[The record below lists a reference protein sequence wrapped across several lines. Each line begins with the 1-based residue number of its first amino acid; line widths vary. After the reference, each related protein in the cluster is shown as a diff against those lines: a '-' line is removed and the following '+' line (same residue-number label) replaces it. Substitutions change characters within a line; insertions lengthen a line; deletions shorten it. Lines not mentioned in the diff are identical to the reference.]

1 MLKRR
6 GLIVPNPLNPK
17 DIPKFENQLV
27 VPPVYEPTVIRDP
40 ITCKVI
46 SHNYLVTISQFTQQV
61 LPEEYPETT
70 VWGYGGKVRDPET
83 GDIIPDFKSTPGPT
97 FKAIRHIPINVQ
109 WVNNLTSAQPLAVD
123 PTLHWANPNNMEMPM
138 PPFPPFPPGFPL
150 AQSPVPI
157 VTHLHGGET
166 EPASDGYPEAWFTAG
181 EAITG
186 PDFIK
191 SRYHYVND
199 QEPTTLW
206 YHDHALGITRLNV
219 YMGLAGFYLLRDPN
233 KCLDGRHSNLP
244 RGKYEIP
251 LAIQDRSFYDDGS
264 LLFPSN
270 GVNPDVHPYWRPSFI
285 GNTIMVNG
293 KVWPNLN
300 VEPRQYRFRVLNG
313 SNTRFYNLA
322 LSNQMPFFQIGTDGG
337 YLPKPVQLVS
347 LLISPGE
354 RADIIVDFS
363 QLLPGTKLTLTN
375 TANAPFPNGNPPDKE
390 TTGQVMQFMVLNK
403 PAVKPAPLPKI
414 LNVLTPL
421 KYSNKKRTLTLMV
434 VGDPTKPVEL
444 LLDGQ
449 KWNAPVSELPLVG
462 STEDWQLVNLTKG
475 AHPIHLHLIQFRLL
489 SRQDFLVTQ
498 YTNDWLALNG
508 QPPFDHRTK
517 VLPVGPYLLDGPIN
531 PPAHENGWKDTIQAY
546 PGQVTTIRA
555 RFAPQDVVN
564 SIPGINLFPFNPA
577 ADPGYVWH
585 CHIIDHEDNEMMRPY
600 KVLNPLDDC

>member
-1 MLKRR
+1 M
-6 GLIVPNPLNPK
+6 PNPLNPK
-17 DIPKFENQLV
+17 NIPKFENQLIV
-27 VPPVYEPTVIRDP
+27 LPVYEPTVIRDS

-46 SHNYLVTISQFTQQV
+46 SHNYLVTISQFTQQI
-61 LPEEYPETT
+61 LPEGYPETA

-109 WVNNLTSAQPLAVD
+109 WVNNLTEAQPLAVD
-123 PTLHWANPNNMEMPM
+123 PTIHWADPNNVGMPM
-138 PPFPPFPPGFPL
+138 PPFPPGFPL

-166 EPASDGYPEAWFTAG
+166 EPASDGYPEAWFTTG

-191 SRYHYVND
+191 SRYHYAND

-206 YHDHALGITRLNV
+206 YHDHTLGITRLNV

-233 KCLDGRHSNLP
+233 KNLDGKYSNLP
-244 RGKYEIP
+244 RGKYDIP

-270 GVNPDVHPYWRPSFI
+270 GVNPDVHPYWRPSFL

-293 KVWPNLN
+293 KVWPNLD
-300 VEPRQYRFRVLNG
+300 VEPRQYRFRILNG
-313 SNTRFYNLA
+313 SNTRFYNLVF
-322 LSNQMPFFQIGTDGG
+322 SNQMPFFQIGTDGG

-354 RADIIVDFS
+354 RADILVDFS
-363 QLLPGTKLTLTN
+363 QIPPETKLTLTN
-375 TANAPFPNGNPPDKE
+375 TANAPFPNGNPPDQE

-403 PAVKPAPLPKI
+403 TAVEPSTLPKV

-449 KWNAPVSELPLVG
+449 KWNVPVSELPLVG
-462 STEDWQLVNLTKG
+462 STEDWQIVNLTKG
-475 AHPIHLHLIQFRLL
+475 AHPIHLHLIQFRLV

-508 QPPFDHRTK
+508 QPPFDHPTE
-517 VLPVGPYLLDGPIN
+517 VLPVKPYLLDGPIN

-546 PGQVTTIRA
+546 PGQVTTIRV
-555 RFAPQDVVN
+555 RFAPQDAVN
-564 SIPGINLFPFNPA
+564 SIPSINLFPFNPA

-600 KVLNPLDDC
+600 KVLNPFSDC